1 MRKGEMAALE
11 NALREH
17 YRSEREAEPLAAE
30 RKRKAADL
38 AALAAS
44 ERPYRHDGIPGLA
57 WAAIRS
63 TPAAFWAPAAAVVA
77 LAVALALFGARVHE
91 AETVLVASGPALA
104 AASLAGVVRAR
115 SNRMQEL
122 EASCLHNSASVAF
135 SRLMAFSTLS
145 LLALAVACIA
155 SARIIPASSS
165 AAFSLAPFLL
175 SAAGGLML
183 ARKVP
188 SVDAAIA
195 AVAWPAGVCAL
206 CILLRVSV
214 PEAYCAAAV
223 WIWAAAA
230 SAGALWLVREALRW
244 IRLSAEGGCE
254 AAMPAPSSIF

>member
-44 ERPYRHDGIPGLA
+44 ERTYRHDGIPGLA

-63 TPAAFWAPAAAVVA
+63 TPPAFWVPAMAVVA
-77 LAVALALFGARVHE
+77 LAVALALFGARAHE
-91 AETVLVASGPALA
+91 AEAVLVASGPALA

>member
-1 MRKGEMAALE
+1 MRKGETAALE
-11 NALREH
+11 KALREH
-17 YRSEREAEPLAAE
+17 YRNEREVEPLAAD
-30 RKRKAADL
+30 RKRRSEDL

-44 ERPYRHDGIPGLA
+44 ERPCRHDAIPRLA

-63 TPAAFWAPAAAVVA
+63 TPPAFWTPATAVVA
-77 LAVALALFGARVHE
+77 LAVALALFGSRAHE
-91 AETVLVASGPALA
+91 AEAVLVASGPALA

-135 SRLMAFSTLS
+135 SRLMAFSVSS
-145 LLALAVACIA
+145 LLALAVASIA

-188 SVDAAIA
+188 SADAAVA

-206 CILLRVSV
+206 CVLLRVSV

-230 SAGALWLVREALRW
+230 SAGAIWLAREAIRW
-244 IRLSAEGGCE
+244 VRISAEGGCE
-254 AAMPAPSSIF
+254 AATPAPSPIF

>member
-1 MRKGEMAALE
+1 MRKDGMAVLE

-17 YRSEREAEPLAAE
+17 YRSEREVEPLAAD

-44 ERPYRHDGIPGLA
+44 ERSPRPGRPTGPMRTALG
-57 WAAIRS
+57 S
-63 TPAAFWAPAAAVVA
+63 SPCAFWLAPAAVVA
-77 LAVALALFGARVHE
+77 LALALGLSGAPAHE
-91 AETVLVASGPALA
+91 AEAVLVASGPALA

-115 SNRMQEL
+115 SCGMQEL

-135 SRLMAFSTLS
+135 SRLMAFSISS

-188 SVDAAIA
+188 SADAAVA

-206 CILLRVSV
+206 CILLKVAV
-214 PEAYCAAAV
+214 PEAYCTAAV

-244 IRLSAEGGCE
+244 MRLSAEGGCE
-254 AAMPAPSSIF
+254 TAMPAPFCVL